1 MPKDKIREIKQK
13 AYRDGVRKEDI
24 NKMVGYAEKNY
35 RADNTK
41 KYRKKFVEAMK
52 NKDKKELNRI
62 KSDMQRHHLS
72 AKEQRR
78 IYESAYK
85 KYLKER

>member
-1 MPKDKIREIKQK
+1 MKLRMKDFLISLIP
-13 AYRDGVRKEDI
+13 I
-24 NKMVGYAEKNY
+24 
-35 RADNTK
+35 K

-85 KYLKER
+85 KYLQER